1 MHKINTHLYKY
12 FGGANVSIIFL
23 IVTVLVW
30 QLPPNNP
37 SNIFIKN
44 LIFTLEIVLV
54 IALYR
59 WHQTINVESR
69 TLYQFHARNKV
80 DTIDKIILVIFA
92 YCVDRYISPAFKFG
106 DNPQNEERIIREM
119 SHQSVWEGLY
129 KTGIKAPIIEEIV
142 FRGLLYS
149 AIVLAIL
156 YILKANIED
165 YSHRLIATYIFVLLS
180 SFIFGYLHI
189 SSYGDYENIG
199 VYILPGIIF
208 STVFILTKNIM
219 YSIMVHML
227 GNVVGTLNTYHDKLH
242 EIALPIDEYLNIIL
256 IIILLLLLIERTA
269 RGFNYIMRHKEEN
282 KQLSTKELLRWI
294 CRRLK
299 QHYIYSEN

>member
-1 MHKINTHLYKY
+1 MHKLKSNLYKN

-23 IVTVLVW
+23 IAAVLVW
-30 QLPPNNP
+30 QLPPNKT
-37 SNIFIKN
+37 SNIFITN
-44 LIFTLEIVLV
+44 LIFTLEIVMV
-54 IALYR
+54 IVIYI
-59 WHQTINVESR
+59 WHQTINMDSR
-69 TLYQFHARNKV
+69 KLYQFQAKKKV
-80 DTIDKIILVIFA
+80 NTTDKIILVLFA
-92 YCVDRYISPAFKFG
+92 YVVEHNFSPAFNFG
-106 DNPQNEERIIREM
+106 DNPKNQDRIIKEM
-119 SHQSVWEGLY
+119 SSQSIWEGLY

-156 YILKANIED
+156 YIVKANIED
-165 YSHRLIATYIFVLLS
+165 YSRRLIATCIFFLVS

-227 GNVVGTLNTYHDKLH
+227 GNIVGTLNTYHYKLH
-242 EIALPIDEYLNIIL
+242 EIALPIGEYLNNIL
-256 IIILLLLLIERTA
+256 AFLLLILFIERLVC
-269 RGFNYIMRHKEEN
+269 GFNYTMRHKEEI
-282 KQLSTKELLRWI
+282 KQLNDKELLRWI
-294 CRRLK
+294 FRKLK
-299 QHYIYSEN
+299 QRYLYFEN

>member
-1 MHKINTHLYKY
+1 MHKLKSNLYKN

-23 IVTVLVW
+23 IAAVLVW

-44 LIFTLEIVLV
+44 FIFTIEIVFIV
-54 IALYR
+54 ALYI

-69 TLYQFHARNKV
+69 ALYQFHARNKV
-80 DTIDKIILVIFA
+80 DTIDKIILVLFA
-92 YCVDRYISPAFKFG
+92 YVVERNFSPAFNFG
-106 DNPQNEERIIREM
+106 DNPQNEERIIKEM

-156 YILKANIED
+156 YIAKANVED
-165 YSHRLIATYIFVLLS
+165 HSRRLIATCIFFLVS

-227 GNVVGTLNTYHDKLH
+227 GNIVGTLNTYHYKLH
-242 EIALPIDEYLNIIL
+242 EIALPIGEYLNNIL
-256 IIILLLLLIERTA
+256 AFLLLILFIERLVC
-269 RGFNYIMRHKEEN
+269 GFKYTMRHKEEI
-282 KQLSTKELLRWI
+282 KQLNDMELLRWI
-294 CRRLK
+294 FQKLK
-299 QHYIYSEN
+299 LRYLYFEN

>member
-1 MHKINTHLYKY
+1 MHKLKSNLYKN

-23 IVTVLVW
+23 IAAVLVW

-44 LIFTLEIVLV
+44 LIFTIEIVLIV
-54 IALYR
+54 ALYI

-69 TLYQFHARNKV
+69 ALYQFHARNKV
-80 DTIDKIILVIFA
+80 DTIDKIILVLFA
-92 YCVDRYISPAFKFG
+92 YVVDRNFSPAFNFG
-106 DNPQNEERIIREM
+106 DNPQNEERIIKEM

-156 YILKANIED
+156 YIAKTNVKD
-165 YSHRLIATYIFVLLS
+165 HSRRLIATCIFFLVS
-180 SFIFGYLHI
+180 SFIFGYLHV
-189 SSYGDYENIG
+189 SPYGDYENMG
-199 VYILPGIIF
+199 SYILSGMIF
-208 STVFILTKNIM
+208 SVVFLLTKNIV

-227 GNVVGTLNTYHDKLH
+227 NNIVVTLNTYYYKLH
-242 EIALPIDEYLNIIL
+242 DMSYPIGDYANHIL

-269 RGFNYIMRHKEEN
+269 RGINYAMQYAETN
-282 KQLSTKELLRWI
+282 QQLSDKELLRRFWQK
-294 CRRLK
+294 LK
-299 QHYIYSEN
+299 QRYFYFES